1 MRVALPHNL
10 DRAEVRRRL
19 SENSHKIA
27 GHIPGGIADITADW
41 KGDDLMQLD
50 ITAMG
55 QTLAGQ
61 IEVEDDQ
68 VVINLD
74 VPMALSFFKS
84 AIESAVR
91 SNGPKLLK

>member
-10 DRAEVRRRL
+10 DRAEVRRRM

-27 GHIPGGIADITADW
+27 GHIPGGMAEVTSEW
-41 KGDDLMQLD
+41 KSDDLMQLS

-55 QTLAGQ
+55 QTVSGQ

-74 VPMALSFFKS
+74 VPAALSFFKS
-84 AIESAVR
+84 AIENAVR
-91 SNGPKLLK
+91 STGPKLLK

>member
-27 GHIPGGIADITADW
+27 GHIPGGMADVTTSW
-41 KGDDLMQLD
+41 PGDDLMQMN

-55 QTLAGQ
+55 QTVSGQ
-61 IEVEDDQ
+61 IEVEDHQ
-68 VVINLD
+68 VVINMDL
-74 VPMALSFFKS
+74 PAALSFFKPM
-84 AIESAVR
+84 IEQAVR